1 MTPEIFD
8 MSTLA
13 QAVPSLKS
21 QDLGGKKVSGEN
33 LDARGKL
40 QWMIDRLVESAK
52 LDDGKDNDD
61 DSDDHSISD
70 DTASQDSTSL
80 EDNEAE
86 FSSSTTPIDLVSD
99 PTTSLDK

>member
-8 MSTLA
+8 MSALV

-21 QDLGGKKVSGEN
+21 QDLGKKVSGEN

-52 LDDGKDNDD
+52 LDDGNNDND

-86 FSSSTTPIDLVSD
+86 LSSSTAPIDLSLD
-99 PTTSLDK
+99 PNTSLDK